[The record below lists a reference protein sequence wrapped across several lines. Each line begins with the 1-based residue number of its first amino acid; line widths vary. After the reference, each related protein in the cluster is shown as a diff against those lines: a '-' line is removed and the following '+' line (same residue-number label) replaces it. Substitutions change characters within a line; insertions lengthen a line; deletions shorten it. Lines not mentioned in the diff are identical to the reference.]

1 MTEVLAGFGG
11 IVLGFLL
18 SEIAI
23 RARQAGKERMQ
34 HLSVRT
40 VLRTEIEEN
49 LRLLYLFWN
58 GVNNVP
64 AELKNLDPD
73 ARLDARVM
81 ARRVIRVPLPS
92 WSHSAWESQLSS
104 VASALTERQIR
115 RVQVHHSRLERISAI
130 RDALR
135 AFATEHAEDQRSAQG
150 ETARALRGLSM
161 FMLTEF
167 DQTAREL
174 WPQCDQIVRQV
185 FDTGNPLGV
194 EAQKADND

>member
-34 HLSVRT
+34 RRSVRT
-40 VLRTEIEEN
+40 VLRAEIDEN

-58 GVNNVP
+58 GVENVP
-64 AELKNLDPD
+64 AEISDLDPE
-73 ARLDARVM
+73 ALMDARVM
-81 ARRVIRVPLPS
+81 ARRVIQVPLPS

-115 RVQVHHSRLERISAI
+115 LVQVHHSRLKRISAI
-130 RDALR
+130 RDVLR
-135 AFATEHAEDQRSAQG
+135 AHAAERAEDQRSAQG
-150 ETARALRGLSM
+150 ETARMLRGLSM

-167 DQTAREL
+167 DQAAREL
-174 WPQCDQIVRQV
+174 WPLCDQIVRQV
-185 FDTGNPLGV
+185 FNTGNPLGV